1 MKPIRI
7 VALALLGLAAVAL
20 AGVGRPEPAES
31 QAGDARR
38 GITVNAT
45 GKVTA
50 VPDTAELSL
59 GVETQAGT
67 AREALAQNSDRVR
80 RVIDAVRDAG
90 VSKDDL
96 QTSQVSM
103 WPQRSSDGT
112 TVTGYVAT
120 NSISVEVDNLAK
132 AGDVVDAAVAAGA
145 NLAWGPTLSVE
156 DREARYSEAL
166 AKAVEAARVKAE
178 TLADAAGVEVGRVT
192 ALVEGGSALEPP
204 IYFGRGEAV
213 AMDAAAP
220 TPIEPGTQ
228 DIEATVTVTFA
239 IG

>member
-1 MKPIRI
+1 MKSIRI
-7 VALALLGLAAVAL
+7 VALALLGLAAIAL
-20 AGVGRPEPAES
+20 AGVGRPEPAQS

-67 AREALAQNSDRVR
+67 ARDALAQNSVQVR
-80 RVIDAVRDAG
+80 RVIDAVRAAG

-103 WPQRSSDGT
+103 WPQRSSDGR

-120 NSISVEVDNLAK
+120 NSISVEVDELAK

-156 DREARYSEAL
+156 DREARYREAL
-166 AKAVEAARVKAE
+166 AKAVEQARVKAE
-178 TLADAAGVEVGRVT
+178 ALAEAAGVEVGRVT
-192 ALVEGGSALEPP
+192 AVVEGGSTPEPP
-204 IYFGRGEAV
+204 IYYARAEA
-213 AMDAAAP
+213 AMDSAAP

-239 IG
+239 IA